1 VRPCVGYCNN
11 CTRLSVSIFASSLL
25 LTTIDIV
32 YMSTRHTEVCS
43 GQYIMFLV
51 GHALLAFL
59 IAYVV
64 CRIFKVNQGISFSL
78 AMVIGIIPDIDI
90 VTQSLGIMTHKT
102 FTHSLIVSAAIGG
115 SIFLVTRLGLKQT
128 FAVAMIYSLA
138 YVQHPINDMV
148 IGTLNILYPI
158 GNLPVSIGIAFGSL
172 THEIVEILL
181 LAVAASIIVGKSFRS
196 IGNST
201 DDDDDDGMTTFSLFR
216 FSITDK
222 ISYIILIVSLLFSF
236 GYILYELKSLP
247 RLYIETDLEIALFV
261 LLHIAAL
268 TWISFMM
275 LAARQDAA
283 IFKRSSIS
291 DKQ

>member
-1 VRPCVGYCNN
+1 
-11 CTRLSVSIFASSLL
+11 
-25 LTTIDIV
+25 
-32 YMSTRHTEVCS
+32 
-43 GQYIMFLV
+43 MFLV
-51 GHALLAFL
+51 GHAVVAFL
-59 IAYVV
+59 IAYIV
-64 CRIFKVNQGISFSL
+64 CRIFNINQRVSFAL
-78 AMVIGIIPDIDI
+78 AMVIGIIPDTDI
-90 VTQSLGIMTHKT
+90 VTQSLEIMTHKT

-115 SIFLVTRLGLKQT
+115 SIFLVTRLGFKQT
-128 FAVAMIYSLA
+128 FAVAMIYSLS
-138 YVQHPINDMV
+138 YVEHVIGDMV

-158 GNLPVSIGIAFGSL
+158 GNLPVSLGIDFGTL
-172 THEIVEILL
+172 THEIIEILL

-196 IGNST
+196 IGSIGNST
-201 DDDDDDGMTTFSLFR
+201 DDDDGMATSSLFQ

-222 ISYIILIVSLLFSF
+222 ISYIILIISLLFSF

-247 RLYIETDLEIALFV
+247 RLYVETNLEIALFV

-283 IFKRSSIS
+283 IFKRSSIP

>member
-1 VRPCVGYCNN
+1 V
-11 CTRLSVSIFASSLL
+11 I
-25 LTTIDIV
+25 
-32 YMSTRHTEVCS
+32 
-43 GQYIMFLV
+43 
-51 GHALLAFL
+51 AFL
-59 IAYVV
+59 IAYIV
-64 CRIFKVNQGISFSL
+64 CRIFKINRGVSFAL

-90 VTQSLGIMTHKT
+90 VMQSLGIMAHKT

-115 SIFLVTRLGLKQT
+115 SIFLVSTLGFKQT

-138 YVQHPINDMV
+138 YVQHIIDDMV

-158 GNLPVSIGIAFGSL
+158 GNLPVSIGIAYGSL
-172 THEIVEILL
+172 THEIIEILL
-181 LAVAASIIVGKSFRS
+181 LAVAATIIVGKSFRS
-196 IGNST
+196 ISNST
-201 DDDDDDGMTTFSLFR
+201 DDGTATSSLFR

-236 GYILYELKSLP
+236 GYLLYEIESLP
-247 RLYIETDLEIALFV
+247 RLILETNLEIALFV
-261 LLHIAAL
+261 LLHLAAL

-283 IFKRSSIS
+283 SFKRSLIS

>member
-1 VRPCVGYCNN
+1 V
-11 CTRLSVSIFASSLL
+11 I
-25 LTTIDIV
+25 
-32 YMSTRHTEVCS
+32 
-43 GQYIMFLV
+43 
-51 GHALLAFL
+51 AFL
-59 IAYVV
+59 IAYIV
-64 CRIFKVNQGISFSL
+64 CRIFKINRGVSFAL

-90 VTQSLGIMTHKT
+90 VMQSLGIMAHKT

-115 SIFLVTRLGLKQT
+115 SIFLVSTLGFKQT

-138 YVQHPINDMV
+138 YVQHIIDDMV

-158 GNLPVSIGIAFGSL
+158 GNLPVSIGIAYGSL
-172 THEIVEILL
+172 THEIIEILL
-181 LAVAASIIVGKSFRS
+181 LVVAASIIVGKSFGS
-196 IGNST
+196 IISNST
-201 DDDDDDGMTTFSLFR
+201 DDRMDTCSLFR

-236 GYILYELKSLP
+236 GYLLYEMESLP
-247 RLYIETDLEIALFV
+247 HLILETSLEIALFV
-261 LLHIAAL
+261 LLHLAAL

-283 IFKRSSIS
+283 SFKRSLIS

>member
-1 VRPCVGYCNN
+1 
-11 CTRLSVSIFASSLL
+11 
-25 LTTIDIV
+25 
-32 YMSTRHTEVCS
+32 
-43 GQYIMFLV
+43 MFLV
-51 GHALLAFL
+51 GHAVVAFL
-59 IAYVV
+59 IAYIV
-64 CRIFKVNQGISFSL
+64 CRIFRINQGVSFAL

-115 SIFLVTRLGLKQT
+115 SIFLVTRLGFKQT

-138 YVQHPINDMV
+138 YIQHIIDDMV

-158 GNLPVSIGIAFGSL
+158 GNLPVSIGIAYGSL
-172 THEIVEILL
+172 THEIIEILL

-201 DDDDDDGMTTFSLFR
+201 QDGMAACSLFR

-222 ISYIILIVSLLFSF
+222 ISYIILIVSLLFSI
-236 GYILYELKSLP
+236 GYLSYQMKSHP
-247 RLYIETDLEIALFV
+247 RLILETDLEIALFV
-261 LLHIAAL
+261 LLHLAAL
-268 TWISFMM
+268 AWVFFMM

-283 IFKRSSIS
+283 SFKRTLIS
-291 DKQ
+291 GKQ